1 MARSKLLPLLLSK
14 NLVSI
19 ELFTFLV
26 KSFLFIESKKMTQ
39 KNTNAIEMKHIVK
52 KFGDFKANDDINL
65 TLHQGEILALLGENG
80 AGKSTLM
87 RILSGL
93 LEPTSGEIFVKGKK
107 VEINSPTKAKE
118 LGIGMVHQHF
128 MLMES
133 FTVLENIILGHE
145 PTNGIVLDIK
155 KAREQIMNLSQKYGL
170 SIDPDARVANI
181 TVAQQQ
187 RVEIL
192 KVLYRGADILI
203 FDEPTAVLT
212 PQEITEF
219 IQIIKNLAQE
229 GKSIILITHKLSE
242 IKAVADQVTII
253 RRGHDVGTFDVDKV
267 DDNRLAELMVGH
279 HVNMKLAKKPVKL
292 GKEVLKV
299 DNLKVKNSHGAYS
312 VKNLSLN
319 IRGGEILGLA
329 GIDGN
334 GQDELVEAITGLRHV
349 NSGKVF
355 INGKNMTNKKVR
367 QITEAGVAHIPA
379 DRQKYGLILSLPL
392 AENLV
397 LQTYYQKPYS
407 KHGIINHQAI
417 YDHAEKLIKKY
428 DIRTT
433 SAELPASD
441 LSGGNQQK
449 AIIARELDRD
459 SDLIIAFQP
468 TRGLD
473 VGAIEY
479 IHKQLLAERN
489 AGKAILLVSYELD
502 EIMQLSDRI
511 AVLHNGQITGEVK
524 PEDTNDTELG
534 LLMTG
539 TKKEGAVND

>member
-1 MARSKLLPLLLSK
+1 
-14 NLVSI
+14 
-19 ELFTFLV
+19 
-26 KSFLFIESKKMTQ
+26 MTTE
-39 KNTNAIEMKHIVK
+39 KTNAIEMRHIVK

-145 PTNGIVLDIK
+145 PTNGITLDIK
-155 KAREQIMNLSQKYGL
+155 KAREQILKLSEKYGL
-170 SIDPDARVANI
+170 AIDPDAQISNI

-219 IQIIKNLAQE
+219 IQIIKNLAKE

-253 RRGHDVGTFDVDKV
+253 RRGRDVGTFEVANV

-279 HVNMKLAKKPVKL
+279 HVNMKLNKKSVKL
-292 GKEVLKV
+292 GREILKV
-299 DNLKVKNSHGAYS
+299 ENLKVKNTRGSFA
-312 VKNLSLN
+312 VKKLSLN
-319 IRGGEILGLA
+319 IHGGEILGLA

-349 NSGKVF
+349 NSGKVI
-355 INGKNMTNKKVR
+355 INSQNMTNKKVR

-379 DRQKYGLILSLPL
+379 DRQKYGLILNLPL

-397 LQTYYQKPYS
+397 LQTYYKQPYS

-417 YDHAEKLIKKY
+417 YEHAEELIKKY

-449 AIIARELDRD
+449 AIIARELDRN

-479 IHKQLLAERN
+479 IHKQLLAERD
-489 AGKAILLVSYELD
+489 AGKAVLLVSYELD

-511 AVLHNGQITGEVK
+511 AVLHDGKISGEVK

-539 TKKEGAVND
+539 IKKEGAVND

>member
-1 MARSKLLPLLLSK
+1 
-14 NLVSI
+14 
-19 ELFTFLV
+19 
-26 KSFLFIESKKMTQ
+26 MTTE
-39 KNTNAIEMKHIVK
+39 KTNAIEMRHIVK

-145 PTNGIVLDIK
+145 PTNGITLDIK
-155 KAREQIMNLSQKYGL
+155 KAREQILKLSEKYGL
-170 SIDPDARVANI
+170 AIDPDAQISNI

-219 IQIIKNLAQE
+219 IQIIKNLAKE

-253 RRGHDVGTFDVDKV
+253 RRGRDVGTFEVANV

-279 HVNMKLAKKPVKL
+279 HVNMKLNKKSVKL
-292 GKEVLKV
+292 GREILKV
-299 DNLKVKNSHGAYS
+299 ENLKVKNTRGSFA
-312 VKNLSLN
+312 VKKLSLN
-319 IRGGEILGLA
+319 IHGGEILGLA

-349 NSGKVF
+349 NSGKVI
-355 INGKNMTNKKVR
+355 INNQNMTNKKVR

-379 DRQKYGLILSLPL
+379 DRQKYGLILNLPL

-397 LQTYYQKPYS
+397 LQTYYKQPYS

-417 YDHAEKLIKKY
+417 YEHAEELIKKY

-449 AIIARELDRD
+449 AIIARELDRN

-479 IHKQLLAERN
+479 IHKQLLAERD
-489 AGKAILLVSYELD
+489 AGKAVLLVSYELD

-511 AVLHNGQITGEVK
+511 AVLHDGKISGEVK

-539 TKKEGAVND
+539 IKKEGAVND

>member
-1 MARSKLLPLLLSK
+1 
-14 NLVSI
+14 
-19 ELFTFLV
+19 
-26 KSFLFIESKKMTQ
+26 MTLE
-39 KNTNAIEMKHIVK
+39 NTNAIEMRHIVK

-93 LEPTSGEIFVKGKK
+93 LEPTSGEILVKGKK
-107 VEINSPTKAKE
+107 VKIDGPTKAKE

-155 KAREQIMNLSQKYGL
+155 KAREQILNLSQKYGL
-170 SIDPDARVANI
+170 AIDPDARISDI

-253 RRGHDVGTFDVDKV
+253 RRGRDVGTFDVDKV

-279 HVNMKLAKKPVKL
+279 HVNMKLDKKPVEL
-292 GKEVLKV
+292 GKEVLNVK
-299 DNLKVKNSHGAYS
+299 NLKVKNAHDALA

-334 GQDELVEAITGLRHV
+334 GQDELIEAITGLRHV
-349 NSGKVF
+349 NGGKVI
-355 INGKNMTNKKVR
+355 INGQNMTNKK
-367 QITEAGVAHIPA
+367 
-379 DRQKYGLILSLPL
+379 
-392 AENLV
+392 
-397 LQTYYQKPYS
+397 
-407 KHGIINHQAI
+407 
-417 YDHAEKLIKKY
+417 
-428 DIRTT
+428 
-433 SAELPASD
+433 
-441 LSGGNQQK
+441 
-449 AIIARELDRD
+449 
-459 SDLIIAFQP
+459 
-468 TRGLD
+468 
-473 VGAIEY
+473 GAI
-479 IHKQLLAERN
+479 QPLLFYHAPVIRP
-489 AGKAILLVSYELD
+489 IST
-502 EIMQLSDRI
+502 LS
-511 AVLHNGQITGEVK
+511 T
-524 PEDTNDTELG
+524 PF
-534 LLMTG
+534 
-539 TKKEGAVND
+539 

>member
-1 MARSKLLPLLLSK
+1 
-14 NLVSI
+14 
-19 ELFTFLV
+19 
-26 KSFLFIESKKMTQ
+26 MTTE
-39 KNTNAIEMKHIVK
+39 KTNAIEMRHIVK
-52 KFGDFKANDDINL
+52 KFGNFKANDDINL

-145 PTNGIVLDIK
+145 PTNGITLDIK
-155 KAREQIMNLSQKYGL
+155 KAREQILKLSEKYGL
-170 SIDPDARVANI
+170 AIDPDAQISNI

-219 IQIIKNLAQE
+219 IQIIKNLAKE

-253 RRGHDVGTFDVDKV
+253 RRGRDVGTFEVANV

-279 HVNMKLAKKPVKL
+279 HVNMKLNKKSVKL
-292 GKEVLKV
+292 GREILKV
-299 DNLKVKNSHGAYS
+299 ENLKVKNTRGSFA
-312 VKNLSLN
+312 VKKLSLN
-319 IRGGEILGLA
+319 IHGGEILGLA

-349 NSGKVF
+349 NSGKVI
-355 INGKNMTNKKVR
+355 INSQNMTNKKVR

-379 DRQKYGLILSLPL
+379 DRQKYGLILNLPL

-397 LQTYYQKPYS
+397 LQTYYKQPYS

-417 YDHAEKLIKKY
+417 YEHAEELIKKY

-449 AIIARELDRD
+449 AIIARELDRN

-479 IHKQLLAERN
+479 IHKQLLAERD
-489 AGKAILLVSYELD
+489 AGKAVLLVSYELD

-511 AVLHNGQITGEVK
+511 AVLHDGKISGEVK

-539 TKKEGAVND
+539 IKKEGAVND

>member
-1 MARSKLLPLLLSK
+1 
-14 NLVSI
+14 
-19 ELFTFLV
+19 
-26 KSFLFIESKKMTQ
+26 MTTE
-39 KNTNAIEMKHIVK
+39 KTNAIEMRHIVK

-145 PTNGIVLDIK
+145 PTNGIALDIK
-155 KAREQIMNLSQKYGL
+155 KAREQILKLSEKYGL
-170 SIDPDARVANI
+170 AIDPDAQISNI

-219 IQIIKNLAQE
+219 IQIIKNLAKE

-253 RRGHDVGTFDVDKV
+253 RRGRDVGTFEVANV

-279 HVNMKLAKKPVKL
+279 HVNMKLNKKSVKL
-292 GKEVLKV
+292 GREILKV
-299 DNLKVKNSHGAYS
+299 ENLKVKNTRGSFA
-312 VKNLSLN
+312 VKKLSLN
-319 IRGGEILGLA
+319 IHGGEILGLA

-349 NSGKVF
+349 NSGKVI
-355 INGKNMTNKKVR
+355 INSQNMTNKKVR

-379 DRQKYGLILSLPL
+379 DRQKYGLILNLPL

-397 LQTYYQKPYS
+397 LQTYYKQPYS

-417 YDHAEKLIKKY
+417 YEHAEELIKKY

-449 AIIARELDRD
+449 AIIARELDRN

-479 IHKQLLAERN
+479 IHKQLLAERD
-489 AGKAILLVSYELD
+489 AGKAVLLVSYELD

-511 AVLHNGQITGEVK
+511 AVLHDGKISGDVK

-539 TKKEGAVND
+539 IKKEGAVND

>member
-1 MARSKLLPLLLSK
+1 
-14 NLVSI
+14 
-19 ELFTFLV
+19 
-26 KSFLFIESKKMTQ
+26 MTTE
-39 KNTNAIEMKHIVK
+39 KTNAIEMRHIVK

-145 PTNGIVLDIK
+145 PTNGIALDIR
-155 KAREQIMNLSQKYGL
+155 KAREQILKLSEKYGL
-170 SIDPDARVANI
+170 AIDPDAQISNI

-219 IQIIKNLAQE
+219 IQIIKNLAKE

-253 RRGHDVGTFDVDKV
+253 RRGRDVGTFEVANV

-279 HVNMKLAKKPVKL
+279 HVNMKLNKKSVKL
-292 GKEVLKV
+292 GREILKV
-299 DNLKVKNSHGAYS
+299 ENLKVKNTRGSFA
-312 VKNLSLN
+312 VKKLSLN
-319 IRGGEILGLA
+319 IHGGEILGLA

-349 NSGKVF
+349 NSGKVI
-355 INGKNMTNKKVR
+355 INNQNMTNKKVR

-379 DRQKYGLILSLPL
+379 DRQKYGLILNLPL

-397 LQTYYQKPYS
+397 LQTYYKQPYS

-417 YDHAEKLIKKY
+417 YEHAEELIKKY

-449 AIIARELDRD
+449 AIIARELDRN

-479 IHKQLLAERN
+479 IHKQLLAERD
-489 AGKAILLVSYELD
+489 AGKAVLLVSYELD

-511 AVLHNGQITGEVK
+511 AVLHDGKISGEVK

-539 TKKEGAVND
+539 IKKEGAVND

>member
-1 MARSKLLPLLLSK
+1 
-14 NLVSI
+14 
-19 ELFTFLV
+19 
-26 KSFLFIESKKMTQ
+26 MTE
-39 KNTNAIEMKHIVK
+39 KTNAIEMRHIVK

-145 PTNGIVLDIK
+145 PTNGITLDIK
-155 KAREQIMNLSQKYGL
+155 KAREQILKLSEKYGL
-170 SIDPDARVANI
+170 AIDPDAQISNI

-219 IQIIKNLAQE
+219 IQIIKNLAKE

-253 RRGHDVGTFDVDKV
+253 RRGRDVGTFEVANV

-279 HVNMKLAKKPVKL
+279 HVNMKLNKKSVKL
-292 GKEVLKV
+292 GREILKV
-299 DNLKVKNSHGAYS
+299 ENLKVKNTRGSFA
-312 VKNLSLN
+312 VKKLSLN
-319 IRGGEILGLA
+319 IHGGEILGLA

-349 NSGKVF
+349 NSGKVI
-355 INGKNMTNKKVR
+355 INSQNMTNKKVR
-367 QITEAGVAHIPA
+367 QITAAGVAHIPA
-379 DRQKYGLILSLPL
+379 DRQKYGLILNLPL

-397 LQTYYQKPYS
+397 LQTYYKQPYS

-417 YDHAEKLIKKY
+417 YEHAEELIKKY

-449 AIIARELDRD
+449 AIIARELDRN

-479 IHKQLLAERN
+479 IHKQLLAERD
-489 AGKAILLVSYELD
+489 AGKAVLLVSYELD

-511 AVLHNGQITGEVK
+511 AVLHDGKISGEVK

-539 TKKEGAVND
+539 IKKEGAVND

>member
-1 MARSKLLPLLLSK
+1 
-14 NLVSI
+14 
-19 ELFTFLV
+19 
-26 KSFLFIESKKMTQ
+26 MTTE
-39 KNTNAIEMKHIVK
+39 KTNAIEMRHIVK

-145 PTNGIVLDIK
+145 PTNGITLDIK
-155 KAREQIMNLSQKYGL
+155 KAREQILKLSEKYGL
-170 SIDPDARVANI
+170 AIDPDAQISNI

-219 IQIIKNLAQE
+219 IQIIKNLAKE

-253 RRGHDVGTFDVDKV
+253 RRGRDVGTFEVANV

-279 HVNMKLAKKPVKL
+279 HVNMKLNKKSVKL
-292 GKEVLKV
+292 GREILKV
-299 DNLKVKNSHGAYS
+299 ENLKVKNTRGSFA
-312 VKNLSLN
+312 VKKLSLN
-319 IRGGEILGLA
+319 IHGGEILGLA

-349 NSGKVF
+349 NSGKVI
-355 INGKNMTNKKVR
+355 INSQNMTNKKVR

-379 DRQKYGLILSLPL
+379 DRQKYGLILNLPL

-397 LQTYYQKPYS
+397 LQTYYRQPYS

-417 YDHAEKLIKKY
+417 YEHAEELIKKY

-449 AIIARELDRD
+449 AIIARELDRN

-479 IHKQLLAERN
+479 IHKQLLAERD
-489 AGKAILLVSYELD
+489 AGKAVLLVSYELD

-511 AVLHNGQITGEVK
+511 AVLHDGKISGEVK

-539 TKKEGAVND
+539 IKKEGAVND

>member
-1 MARSKLLPLLLSK
+1 
-14 NLVSI
+14 
-19 ELFTFLV
+19 
-26 KSFLFIESKKMTQ
+26 MTTE
-39 KNTNAIEMKHIVK
+39 KTNAIEMRHIVK

-145 PTNGIVLDIK
+145 PTNGITLDIK
-155 KAREQIMNLSQKYGL
+155 KAREQILKLSEKYGL
-170 SIDPDARVANI
+170 AIDPDAQISNI

-219 IQIIKNLAQE
+219 IQIIKNLAKE

-253 RRGHDVGTFDVDKV
+253 RRGRDVGTFEVANV
-267 DDNRLAELMVGH
+267 NDNRLAELMVGH
-279 HVNMKLAKKPVKL
+279 HVNMKLNKKSVKL
-292 GKEVLKV
+292 GREILKV
-299 DNLKVKNSHGAYS
+299 ENLKVKNTRGSFA
-312 VKNLSLN
+312 VKKLSLN
-319 IRGGEILGLA
+319 IHGGEILGLA

-349 NSGKVF
+349 NSGKVI
-355 INGKNMTNKKVR
+355 INNQNMTNKKVR

-379 DRQKYGLILSLPL
+379 DRQKYGLILNLPL

-397 LQTYYQKPYS
+397 LQTYYKQPYS

-417 YDHAEKLIKKY
+417 YEHAEELIKKY

-449 AIIARELDRD
+449 AIIARELDRN

-479 IHKQLLAERN
+479 IHKQLLAERD
-489 AGKAILLVSYELD
+489 AGKAVLLVSYELD

-511 AVLHNGQITGEVK
+511 AVLHDGKISGEVK

-539 TKKEGAVND
+539 IKKEGAVND

>member
-1 MARSKLLPLLLSK
+1 
-14 NLVSI
+14 
-19 ELFTFLV
+19 
-26 KSFLFIESKKMTQ
+26 MTTE
-39 KNTNAIEMKHIVK
+39 KTNAIEMRHIVK

-145 PTNGIVLDIK
+145 PTNGIVLNIR
-155 KAREQIMNLSQKYGL
+155 KAREQILKLSEKYGL
-170 SIDPDARVANI
+170 AIDPDAQISNI

-219 IQIIKNLAQE
+219 IQIIKNLAKE

-253 RRGHDVGTFDVDKV
+253 RRGRDVGTFEVANV

-279 HVNMKLAKKPVKL
+279 HVNMKLNKKSIKL
-292 GKEVLKV
+292 GREILKV
-299 DNLKVKNSHGAYS
+299 ENLKVKNTRGSFA
-312 VKNLSLN
+312 VKKLSLN
-319 IRGGEILGLA
+319 IHGGEILGLA

-349 NSGKVF
+349 NGGKVI
-355 INGKNMTNKKVR
+355 INGQNMTNKKVR

-379 DRQKYGLILSLPL
+379 DRQKYGLILNLPL

-397 LQTYYQKPYS
+397 LQTYYKQPYS

-417 YDHAEKLIKKY
+417 YEHAEELIKKY

-449 AIIARELDRD
+449 AIIARELDRN

-479 IHKQLLAERN
+479 IHKQLLAERD
-489 AGKAILLVSYELD
+489 AGKAVLLVSYELD

-511 AVLHNGQITGEVK
+511 AVLHDGKISGEVK

-539 TKKEGAVND
+539 IKKEGAVND

>member
-1 MARSKLLPLLLSK
+1 
-14 NLVSI
+14 
-19 ELFTFLV
+19 
-26 KSFLFIESKKMTQ
+26 MTTE
-39 KNTNAIEMKHIVK
+39 KTDAIEMRHIVK

-145 PTNGIVLDIK
+145 PTNGIALDIK
-155 KAREQIMNLSQKYGL
+155 KAREQILKLSEKYGL
-170 SIDPDARVANI
+170 AIDPDAQISNI

-219 IQIIKNLAQE
+219 IQIIKNLAKE

-253 RRGHDVGTFDVDKV
+253 RRGRDVGTFEVANV

-279 HVNMKLAKKPVKL
+279 HVNMKLNKKSVKL
-292 GKEVLKV
+292 GREILKV
-299 DNLKVKNSHGAYS
+299 ENLKVKNTRGSFA
-312 VKNLSLN
+312 VKKLSLN
-319 IRGGEILGLA
+319 IHGGEILGLA

-349 NSGKVF
+349 NSGKVI
-355 INGKNMTNKKVR
+355 INSQNMTNKKVR

-379 DRQKYGLILSLPL
+379 DRQKYGLILNLPL

-397 LQTYYQKPYS
+397 LQTYYKQPYS

-417 YDHAEKLIKKY
+417 YEHAEELIKKY

-449 AIIARELDRD
+449 AIIARELDRN

-479 IHKQLLAERN
+479 IHKQLLAERD
-489 AGKAILLVSYELD
+489 AGKAVLLVSYELD

-511 AVLHNGQITGEVK
+511 AVLHDGKISGEVK

-539 TKKEGAVND
+539 IKKEGAVND

>member
-1 MARSKLLPLLLSK
+1 
-14 NLVSI
+14 
-19 ELFTFLV
+19 
-26 KSFLFIESKKMTQ
+26 MTTE
-39 KNTNAIEMKHIVK
+39 KTNAIEMRHIVK

-145 PTNGIVLDIK
+145 PTNGIALDIK
-155 KAREQIMNLSQKYGL
+155 KAREQILKLSEKYGL
-170 SIDPDARVANI
+170 AIDPDAQISNI

-219 IQIIKNLAQE
+219 IQIIKNLAKE

-253 RRGHDVGTFDVDKV
+253 RRGRDVGTFEVANV

-279 HVNMKLAKKPVKL
+279 HVNMKLNKKSVKL
-292 GKEVLKV
+292 GREILKV
-299 DNLKVKNSHGAYS
+299 ENLKVKNTRGSFA
-312 VKNLSLN
+312 VKKLSLN
-319 IRGGEILGLA
+319 IHGGEILGLA

-349 NSGKVF
+349 NSGKVI
-355 INGKNMTNKKVR
+355 INSQNMTNKKVR

-379 DRQKYGLILSLPL
+379 DRQKYGLILNLPL

-397 LQTYYQKPYS
+397 LQTYYKQPYS

-417 YDHAEKLIKKY
+417 YEHAEELIKKY

-449 AIIARELDRD
+449 AIIARELDRN

-479 IHKQLLAERN
+479 IHKQLLAERD
-489 AGKAILLVSYELD
+489 AGKAVLLVSYELD

-511 AVLHNGQITGEVK
+511 AVLHDGKISGEVK

-539 TKKEGAVND
+539 IKKEGVVND

>member
-1 MARSKLLPLLLSK
+1 MR
-14 NLVSI
+14 
-19 ELFTFLV
+19 
-26 KSFLFIESKKMTQ
+26 
-39 KNTNAIEMKHIVK
+39 HIVK

-145 PTNGIVLDIK
+145 PTNGIVLNIR
-155 KAREQIMNLSQKYGL
+155 KAREQILKLSEKYGL
-170 SIDPDARVANI
+170 AIDPDAQISNI

-219 IQIIKNLAQE
+219 IQIIKNLAKE

-253 RRGHDVGTFDVDKV
+253 RRGRDVGTFEVANV

-279 HVNMKLAKKPVKL
+279 HVNMKLNKKSVKL
-292 GKEVLKV
+292 GREILKV
-299 DNLKVKNSHGAYS
+299 ENLKVKNTRGSFA
-312 VKNLSLN
+312 VKKLSLN
-319 IRGGEILGLA
+319 IHGGEILGLA

-349 NSGKVF
+349 NGGKVI
-355 INGKNMTNKKVR
+355 INGQNMTNKKVR

-379 DRQKYGLILSLPL
+379 DRQKYGLILNLPL

-397 LQTYYQKPYS
+397 LQTYYKQPYS

-417 YDHAEKLIKKY
+417 YEHAEELIKKY

-449 AIIARELDRD
+449 AIIARELDRN

-479 IHKQLLAERN
+479 IHKQLLAERD
-489 AGKAILLVSYELD
+489 AGKAVLLVSYELD

-511 AVLHNGQITGEVK
+511 AVLHDGKISGEVK

-539 TKKEGAVND
+539 IKKEGAVND

>member
-1 MARSKLLPLLLSK
+1 MR
-14 NLVSI
+14 
-19 ELFTFLV
+19 
-26 KSFLFIESKKMTQ
+26 
-39 KNTNAIEMKHIVK
+39 HIVK

-145 PTNGIVLDIK
+145 PTNGIALDIK
-155 KAREQIMNLSQKYGL
+155 KAREQILKLSEKYGL
-170 SIDPDARVANI
+170 AIDPDAQISNI

-219 IQIIKNLAQE
+219 IQIIKNLAKE

-253 RRGHDVGTFDVDKV
+253 RRGRDVGTFEVANV

-279 HVNMKLAKKPVKL
+279 HVNMKLNKKSVKL
-292 GKEVLKV
+292 GREILKV
-299 DNLKVKNSHGAYS
+299 ENLKVKNTRGSFA
-312 VKNLSLN
+312 VKKLSLN
-319 IRGGEILGLA
+319 IHGGEILGLA

-349 NSGKVF
+349 NSGKVI
-355 INGKNMTNKKVR
+355 INSQNMTNKKVR

-379 DRQKYGLILSLPL
+379 DRQKYGLILNLPL

-397 LQTYYQKPYS
+397 LQTYYKQPYS

-417 YDHAEKLIKKY
+417 YEHAEELIRKY

-449 AIIARELDRD
+449 AIIARELDRN

-479 IHKQLLAERN
+479 IHKQLLAERD
-489 AGKAILLVSYELD
+489 AGKAVLLVSYELD

-511 AVLHNGQITGEVK
+511 AVLHDGKISGEVK

-539 TKKEGAVND
+539 IKKEGAVND

>member
-1 MARSKLLPLLLSK
+1 
-14 NLVSI
+14 
-19 ELFTFLV
+19 
-26 KSFLFIESKKMTQ
+26 MTTE
-39 KNTNAIEMKHIVK
+39 KTDAIEMRHIVK

-145 PTNGIVLDIK
+145 PTNGITLDIK
-155 KAREQIMNLSQKYGL
+155 KAREQILKLSEKYGL
-170 SIDPDARVANI
+170 AIDPDAQISNI

-219 IQIIKNLAQE
+219 IQIIKNLAKE

-253 RRGHDVGTFDVDKV
+253 RRGRDVGTFEVANV

-279 HVNMKLAKKPVKL
+279 HVNMKLNKKSVKL
-292 GKEVLKV
+292 GREILKV
-299 DNLKVKNSHGAYS
+299 ENLKVKNTRGSFA
-312 VKNLSLN
+312 VKKLSLN
-319 IRGGEILGLA
+319 IHGGEILGLA

-349 NSGKVF
+349 NSGKVI
-355 INGKNMTNKKVR
+355 INSQNMTNKKVR

-379 DRQKYGLILSLPL
+379 DRQKYGLILNLPL

-397 LQTYYQKPYS
+397 LQTFYKQPHS

-417 YDHAEKLIKKY
+417 YEHAEELIKKY

-449 AIIARELDRD
+449 AIIARELDRN

-479 IHKQLLAERN
+479 IHKQLLAERD
-489 AGKAILLVSYELD
+489 AGKAVLLVSYELD

-511 AVLHNGQITGEVK
+511 AVLHDGKISGEVK

-539 TKKEGAVND
+539 IKKEGAVND

>member
-1 MARSKLLPLLLSK
+1 
-14 NLVSI
+14 
-19 ELFTFLV
+19 
-26 KSFLFIESKKMTQ
+26 MTTE
-39 KNTNAIEMKHIVK
+39 KTNAIEMRHIVK
-52 KFGDFKANDDINL
+52 KFGNFKANDDINL

-145 PTNGIVLDIK
+145 PTNGIALDIK
-155 KAREQIMNLSQKYGL
+155 KAREQILKLSEKYGL
-170 SIDPDARVANI
+170 AIDPDAQISNI

-219 IQIIKNLAQE
+219 IQIIKNLAKE

-253 RRGHDVGTFDVDKV
+253 RRGRDVGTFEVANV

-279 HVNMKLAKKPVKL
+279 HVNMKLNKKRVKL
-292 GKEVLKV
+292 GREILKV
-299 DNLKVKNSHGAYS
+299 ENLKVKNTRGSFA
-312 VKNLSLN
+312 VKKLSLN
-319 IRGGEILGLA
+319 IHGGEILGLA

-349 NSGKVF
+349 NTGKVI
-355 INGKNMTNKKVR
+355 INNQNMTNKKVR

-379 DRQKYGLILSLPL
+379 DRQKYGLILNLPL

-397 LQTYYQKPYS
+397 LQTYYKQPYS

-417 YDHAEKLIKKY
+417 YEHAEELIKKY

-449 AIIARELDRD
+449 AIIARELDRN

-479 IHKQLLAERN
+479 IHKQLLAERD
-489 AGKAILLVSYELD
+489 AGKAVLLVSYELD

-511 AVLHNGQITGEVK
+511 AVLHDGKISGEVK

-539 TKKEGAVND
+539 IKKEGAVND

>member
-1 MARSKLLPLLLSK
+1 
-14 NLVSI
+14 
-19 ELFTFLV
+19 
-26 KSFLFIESKKMTQ
+26 MTTE
-39 KNTNAIEMKHIVK
+39 KTNAIEMRHIVK

-145 PTNGIVLDIK
+145 PTNGIALDIK
-155 KAREQIMNLSQKYGL
+155 KAREQILKLSEKYGL
-170 SIDPDARVANI
+170 AIDPDAQISNI

-219 IQIIKNLAQE
+219 IQIIKNLAKE

-253 RRGHDVGTFDVDKV
+253 RRGRDVGTFEVANV

-279 HVNMKLAKKPVKL
+279 HVNMKLNKKSVKL
-292 GKEVLKV
+292 GREILKV
-299 DNLKVKNSHGAYS
+299 ENLKVKNTRGSFA
-312 VKNLSLN
+312 VKKLSLN
-319 IRGGEILGLA
+319 IHGGEILGLA

-349 NSGKVF
+349 NSGKVI
-355 INGKNMTNKKVR
+355 INSQNMTNKKVR

-379 DRQKYGLILSLPL
+379 DRQKYGLILNLPL

-397 LQTYYQKPYS
+397 LQTYYKQPYS

-417 YDHAEKLIKKY
+417 YEHAEELIKKY

-449 AIIARELDRD
+449 AIIARELDRN

-479 IHKQLLAERN
+479 IHKQLLAERD
-489 AGKAILLVSYELD
+489 AGKAVLLVSYELD

-511 AVLHNGQITGEVK
+511 EVLHDGKISGEVK

-539 TKKEGAVND
+539 IKKEGAVND

>member
-1 MARSKLLPLLLSK
+1 
-14 NLVSI
+14 
-19 ELFTFLV
+19 
-26 KSFLFIESKKMTQ
+26 MTTE
-39 KNTNAIEMKHIVK
+39 KTNAIEMRHIVK

-145 PTNGIVLDIK
+145 PTNGIALDIK
-155 KAREQIMNLSQKYGL
+155 KAREQILKLSEKYGL
-170 SIDPDARVANI
+170 AIDPDAQISNI

-219 IQIIKNLAQE
+219 IQIIKNLAKE

-253 RRGHDVGTFDVDKV
+253 RRGRDVGTFEVANV

-279 HVNMKLAKKPVKL
+279 HVNMKLNKKSVKL
-292 GKEVLKV
+292 GREILKV
-299 DNLKVKNSHGAYS
+299 ENLKVKNTRGSFA
-312 VKNLSLN
+312 VKKLSLN
-319 IRGGEILGLA
+319 IHGGEILGLA

-349 NSGKVF
+349 NSGKVI
-355 INGKNMTNKKVR
+355 INSQNMTNKKVR

-379 DRQKYGLILSLPL
+379 DRQKYGLILNLPL
-392 AENLV
+392 AKNLV
-397 LQTYYQKPYS
+397 LQTYYKQPYS

-417 YDHAEKLIKKY
+417 YEHAEELIKKY

-449 AIIARELDRD
+449 AIIARELDRN

-479 IHKQLLAERN
+479 IHKQLLAERD
-489 AGKAILLVSYELD
+489 AGKAVLLVSYELD

-511 AVLHNGQITGEVK
+511 AVLHDGKISGEVK

-539 TKKEGAVND
+539 IKKEGAVND

>member
-1 MARSKLLPLLLSK
+1 
-14 NLVSI
+14 
-19 ELFTFLV
+19 
-26 KSFLFIESKKMTQ
+26 MTTE
-39 KNTNAIEMKHIVK
+39 KTNAIEMRHIVK

-145 PTNGIVLDIK
+145 PTNGIVLNIR
-155 KAREQIMNLSQKYGL
+155 KAREQILKLSEKYGL
-170 SIDPDARVANI
+170 AIDPDAQISNI

-219 IQIIKNLAQE
+219 IQIIKNLAKE

-253 RRGHDVGTFDVDKV
+253 RRGRDVGTFEVANV

-279 HVNMKLAKKPVKL
+279 HVNMKLNKKSVKL
-292 GKEVLKV
+292 GREILKV
-299 DNLKVKNSHGAYS
+299 ENLKVKNTRGSFA
-312 VKNLSLN
+312 VKKLSLN
-319 IRGGEILGLA
+319 IHGGEILGLA

-349 NSGKVF
+349 NGGKVI

-379 DRQKYGLILSLPL
+379 DRQKYGLILNLPL

-397 LQTYYQKPYS
+397 LQTYYKQPYS

-417 YDHAEKLIKKY
+417 YEHAEELIKKY

-449 AIIARELDRD
+449 AIIARELDRN

-479 IHKQLLAERN
+479 IHKQLLAERD
-489 AGKAILLVSYELD
+489 AGKAVLLVSYELD

-511 AVLHNGQITGEVK
+511 AVLHDGKISGEVK

-539 TKKEGAVND
+539 IKKEGAVND

>member
-1 MARSKLLPLLLSK
+1 
-14 NLVSI
+14 
-19 ELFTFLV
+19 
-26 KSFLFIESKKMTQ
+26 MTTE
-39 KNTNAIEMKHIVK
+39 KTNAIEMRHIVK

-145 PTNGIVLDIK
+145 PTNGIALDIK
-155 KAREQIMNLSQKYGL
+155 KAREQILKLSEKYGL
-170 SIDPDARVANI
+170 AIDPDAQISNI

-219 IQIIKNLAQE
+219 IQIIKNLAKE

-253 RRGHDVGTFDVDKV
+253 RRGRDVGTFEVANV

-279 HVNMKLAKKPVKL
+279 HVNMKLNKKSVKL
-292 GKEVLKV
+292 GREILKV
-299 DNLKVKNSHGAYS
+299 ENLKVKNTRGSFA
-312 VKNLSLN
+312 VKKLSLN
-319 IRGGEILGLA
+319 IHGGEILGLA

-349 NSGKVF
+349 NSGKVI
-355 INGKNMTNKKVR
+355 INNQNMTNKKVR

-379 DRQKYGLILSLPL
+379 DRQKYGLILNLPL

-397 LQTYYQKPYS
+397 LQTYYKQPYS

-417 YDHAEKLIKKY
+417 YEHAEELIKKY

-449 AIIARELDRD
+449 AIIARELDRN

-479 IHKQLLAERN
+479 IHKQLLAERD
-489 AGKAILLVSYELD
+489 AGKAVLLVSYELD

-511 AVLHNGQITGEVK
+511 AVLHDGKISGEVK

-539 TKKEGAVND
+539 IKKEGVVND

>member
-1 MARSKLLPLLLSK
+1 
-14 NLVSI
+14 
-19 ELFTFLV
+19 
-26 KSFLFIESKKMTQ
+26 MTTE
-39 KNTNAIEMKHIVK
+39 KTNAIEMRHIVK

-145 PTNGIVLDIK
+145 PTNGIALDIK
-155 KAREQIMNLSQKYGL
+155 KAREQILKLSEKYGL
-170 SIDPDARVANI
+170 AIDPDAQISNI

-219 IQIIKNLAQE
+219 IQIIKNLAKE

-253 RRGHDVGTFDVDKV
+253 RRGRDVGTFEVANV

-279 HVNMKLAKKPVKL
+279 HVNMKLNKKSVKL
-292 GKEVLKV
+292 GREILKV
-299 DNLKVKNSHGAYS
+299 ENLKVKNTRGSFA
-312 VKNLSLN
+312 VKKLSLN
-319 IRGGEILGLA
+319 IHGGEILGLA

-349 NSGKVF
+349 NSGKVI
-355 INGKNMTNKKVR
+355 INNQNMTNKKVR

-379 DRQKYGLILSLPL
+379 DRQKYGLILNLPL

-397 LQTYYQKPYS
+397 LQTYYKQPYS

-417 YDHAEKLIKKY
+417 YEHAEELIKKY

-449 AIIARELDRD
+449 AIIARELDRN

-479 IHKQLLAERN
+479 IHKQLLAERD
-489 AGKAILLVSYELD
+489 AGKAVLLVSYELD

-511 AVLHNGQITGEVK
+511 AVLHDGKISGEVK

-539 TKKEGAVND
+539 IKKEGAVND

>member
-1 MARSKLLPLLLSK
+1 
-14 NLVSI
+14 
-19 ELFTFLV
+19 
-26 KSFLFIESKKMTQ
+26 MTTE
-39 KNTNAIEMKHIVK
+39 KTNAIEMRHIVK

-145 PTNGIVLDIK
+145 PTNGITLDIK
-155 KAREQIMNLSQKYGL
+155 KAREQILKLSEKYGL
-170 SIDPDARVANI
+170 AIDPDAQISNI

-219 IQIIKNLAQE
+219 IQIIKNLAKE

-253 RRGHDVGTFDVDKV
+253 RRGRDVGTFEVANV

-279 HVNMKLAKKPVKL
+279 HVNMKLNKKSVKL
-292 GKEVLKV
+292 GREILKV
-299 DNLKVKNSHGAYS
+299 ENLKVKNTRGSFA
-312 VKNLSLN
+312 VKKLSLN
-319 IRGGEILGLA
+319 IHGGEILGLA

-349 NSGKVF
+349 NGGKVI
-355 INGKNMTNKKVR
+355 INGQNMTNKKVR

-379 DRQKYGLILSLPL
+379 DRQKYGLILNLPL

-397 LQTYYQKPYS
+397 LQTYYKQPYS

-417 YDHAEKLIKKY
+417 YEHAEELIKKY

-449 AIIARELDRD
+449 AIIARELDRN

-479 IHKQLLAERN
+479 IHKQLLAERD
-489 AGKAILLVSYELD
+489 AGKAVLLVSYELD

-511 AVLHNGQITGEVK
+511 AVLHDGKISGEVK

-539 TKKEGAVND
+539 IKKEGAVND

>member
-1 MARSKLLPLLLSK
+1 
-14 NLVSI
+14 
-19 ELFTFLV
+19 
-26 KSFLFIESKKMTQ
+26 MTTE
-39 KNTNAIEMKHIVK
+39 KTNAIEMRHIVK

-145 PTNGIVLDIK
+145 PTNGITLDIK
-155 KAREQIMNLSQKYGL
+155 KAREQILKLSEKYGL
-170 SIDPDARVANI
+170 AIDPDAQISNI

-219 IQIIKNLAQE
+219 IQIIKNLAKE

-253 RRGHDVGTFDVDKV
+253 RRGRDVGTFEVANV

-279 HVNMKLAKKPVKL
+279 HVNMKLNKKSVKL
-292 GKEVLKV
+292 GREILKV
-299 DNLKVKNSHGAYS
+299 ENLKVKNTRGSFA
-312 VKNLSLN
+312 VKKLSLN
-319 IRGGEILGLA
+319 IHGGEILGLA

-349 NSGKVF
+349 NSGKVI
-355 INGKNMTNKKVR
+355 INSQNMTNKKVR

-379 DRQKYGLILSLPL
+379 DRQKYGLILNLPL

-397 LQTYYQKPYS
+397 LQTYYKQPYS

-417 YDHAEKLIKKY
+417 YEHAEELIRKY

-449 AIIARELDRD
+449 AIIARELDRN

-479 IHKQLLAERN
+479 IHKQLLAERD
-489 AGKAILLVSYELD
+489 AGKAVLLVSYELD

-511 AVLHNGQITGEVK
+511 AVLHDGKISGEVK

-539 TKKEGAVND
+539 IKKEGAVND

>member
-1 MARSKLLPLLLSK
+1 
-14 NLVSI
+14 
-19 ELFTFLV
+19 
-26 KSFLFIESKKMTQ
+26 MTTE
-39 KNTNAIEMKHIVK
+39 KTNAIEMRHIVK

-145 PTNGIVLDIK
+145 PTNGITLDIK
-155 KAREQIMNLSQKYGL
+155 KAREQILKLSEKYGL
-170 SIDPDARVANI
+170 AIDPDAQISNI

-219 IQIIKNLAQE
+219 IQIIKNLAKE

-253 RRGHDVGTFDVDKV
+253 RRGRDVGTFEVANV

-279 HVNMKLAKKPVKL
+279 HVNMKLNKKSVKL
-292 GKEVLKV
+292 GREILKV
-299 DNLKVKNSHGAYS
+299 ENLKVKNTRGSFA
-312 VKNLSLN
+312 VKKLSLN
-319 IRGGEILGLA
+319 IHGGEILGLA

-349 NSGKVF
+349 NSGKVI
-355 INGKNMTNKKVR
+355 INSQNMTNKKVR

-379 DRQKYGLILSLPL
+379 DRQKYGLILNLPL

-397 LQTYYQKPYS
+397 LQTYYKQPYS

-417 YDHAEKLIKKY
+417 YEHAEELIKKY

-449 AIIARELDRD
+449 VIIARELDRN

-479 IHKQLLAERN
+479 IHKQLLAERD
-489 AGKAILLVSYELD
+489 AGKAVLLVSYELD

-511 AVLHNGQITGEVK
+511 AVLHDGKISGEVK

-539 TKKEGAVND
+539 IKKEGAVND